1 MYLDQAG
8 LRIAAVGPAIVT
20 TPGPIAKCLT
30 FSQMSD
36 MSGHVRHLR
45 KCQTFG
51 DRSDI
56 WRIGPTMSELVFMC
70 IEYEHIQH
78 KVIGLKSVC
87 MCDSNC

>member
-1 MYLDQAG
+1 MNLDQAG
-8 LRIAAVGPAIVT
+8 LGIAAVGPAVAAV
-20 TPGPIAKCLT
+20 GPSVGPD
-30 FSQMSD
+30 FFFGRSD

-56 WRIGPTMSELVFMC
+56 WRIGPTMSESVFMC

-78 KVIGLKSVC
+78 RVI
-87 MCDSNC
+87 